1 MSGRSEKMLTALG
14 IYVNRKGEKPS
25 FSQDSSNQNLH
36 KMSNDEESNFGVL
49 KQTDEKIQAVLEI
62 NVNCENQNKIEK
74 NSPKMDDLIG
84 SCSEL
89 KPTEKGVEQ
98 DIENIENEGSR
109 DSRDSSSS
117 DESSSESWCSKG
129 SRCSR
134 SSSTK
139 SLSSS
144 VDDSDRDPDFNEE
157 SNESEESTG
166 SNRNVERTRKRKR
179 NPEGWKRTIVKK
191 LRNCG
196 KEYQS
201 LHNGKL
207 IPARKMLSSCKNTCR
222 LKCSVKFTQEDREI
236 LFNSFWNLGNLENQR
251 SFVVNHMQPIQ
262 PKYRHVLIE
271 RQKEQGLNKGYYFEK
286 NNERKQV
293 CFLFFRGTLGVSER
307 FIRTVKTKDKGGY
320 LETDLRGK
328 GKHKNISEQIKND
341 MTHHLSSIP
350 AVESHYTRANTQKKY
365 IEGGKTVSDLYNDY
379 VELCKAQNKNYGKIS
394 MYRYL
399 FNYEFNMSFHIPKKD
414 QCLTCNTYKNSNPD
428 EKLQIEQSY
437 KTHIIE
443 KELSRYEKSKD
454 KSKISRLFQVACFD
468 LQAALPVPKGDV
480 SSFYYKSRLNSYNFT
495 ICKLQQKGL
504 GPVDCFF
511 WHEGEAKRGAS
522 EIGTCLLEYLKK
534 QSDLA
539 NSDGLELV
547 LYSDNCG
554 GQGKNKFIITAY
566 LFAVAKYKIKSI
578 THKFFVVGH
587 GQNEGD
593 ASHSVIEKAVKK
605 FLKSGP
611 IYVPAHYSAIISSA
625 KKKGS
630 RFQVHEMAHQ
640 DFYDIKHLTQTLVNS
655 SFNENCEGKK
665 FNFNDIA
672 MVKVERPHLDRFFY
686 KTSYTETQFQSVL
699 VRNSKT
705 RKRLCTLDEYSLV
718 PLYREPIS
726 ISKKKFDDLQ
736 SLLQNKSIPSAH
748 NQFFSSLK
756 YET

>member
-1 MSGRSEKMLTALG
+1 MIGVA
-14 IYVNRKGEKPS
+14 
-25 FSQDSSNQNLH
+25 Q
-36 KMSNDEESNFGVL
+36 ES
-49 KQTDEKIQAVLEI
+49 
-62 NVNCENQNKIEK
+62 
-74 NSPKMDDLIG
+74 
-84 SCSEL
+84 
-89 KPTEKGVEQ
+89 
-98 DIENIENEGSR
+98 ENIEIRG
-109 DSRDSSSS
+109 SRDSSSDSSSS
-117 DESSSESWCSKG
+117 DDSSSESCCSKG
-129 SRCSR
+129 SSR
-134 SSSTK
+134 SSSK
-139 SLSSS
+139 SSS
-144 VDDSDRDPDFNEE
+144 RSPVDDSDRDPDFNEGSHE
-157 SNESEESTG
+157 SNESTS
-166 SNRNVERTRKRKR
+166 SNRNAKKTRKRKR
-179 NPEGWKRTIVKK
+179 NPAGWKRTIAKE

-201 LHNGKL
+201 LHNGQL
-207 IPARKMLSSCKNTCR
+207 IPARKMLLPCKTTCK
-222 LKCSVKFTQEDREI
+222 LKCSVKFTEEDREI
-236 LFNSFWNLGNLENQR
+236 LFNNFWNLGNLEKQR
-251 SFVVNHMQPIQ
+251 SFILNHMRSIQ
-262 PKYRHVLIE
+262 TKYRRVLIE
-271 RQKEQGLNKGYYFEK
+271 RQKERGLNKAYYFTK

-307 FIRTVKTKDKGGY
+307 FIRTVKTKDKEGY
-320 LETDLRGK
+320 LEPDFRGK
-328 GKHKNISEQIKND
+328 DKHTNVPEQIKND
-341 MTHHLSSIP
+341 MRNHLSSIP

-414 QCLTCNTYKNSNPD
+414 QCLTCNTYKNSSPD

-437 KTHIIE
+437 KTHMTE
-443 KELSRYEKSKD
+443 KKLSREEKSKD
-454 KSKISRLFQVACFD
+454 KSKISHLFQVACFD
-468 LQAALPVPKGDV
+468 LQAALPVPKGNV
-480 SSFYYKSRLNSYNFT
+480 SSFYYKSRLNCYNFT
-495 ICKLQQKGL
+495 ICQLQQEGL

-522 EIGTCLLEYLKK
+522 EIGTCLLKFLKK
-534 QSDLA
+534 QSDIA
-539 NSDGLELV
+539 NSDDLELV

-578 THKFFVVGH
+578 THKFLVVGH

-593 ASHSVIEKAVKK
+593 ASHSVIEKAVNK

-611 IYVPAHYSAIISSA
+611 IYVPTHYSAIISSA

-630 RFQVHEMAHQ
+630 RFKVHEMSHQ
-640 DFYDIKHLTQTLVNS
+640 DFYDIKHLTQTMVNNS

-672 MVKVERPHLDRFFY
+672 MVKVESSHLDRFFY
-686 KTSYTETQFQSVL
+686 KTSYTETQFQSVI
-699 VRNSKT
+699 VRNNKT
-705 RKRLCTLDEYSLV
+705 RKRLSNLDQYSLV

-726 ISKKKFDDLQ
+726 IAKKKFDGFQ

-756 YET
+756 YEK